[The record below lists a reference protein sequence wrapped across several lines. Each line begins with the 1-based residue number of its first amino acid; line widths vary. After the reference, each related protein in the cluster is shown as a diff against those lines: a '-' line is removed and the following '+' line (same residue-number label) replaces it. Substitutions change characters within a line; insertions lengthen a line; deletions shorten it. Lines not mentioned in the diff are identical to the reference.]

1 MAVQEERCQCR
12 QKGVPRT
19 ILAGWPGSAQLAR
32 GTAAR
37 RRRAAPPRRFFET
50 RIAFQP
56 PGGGH
61 PLGREAGRFLAW
73 LPAQAAVTLANDR
86 MDPASRQEPAVR
98 IRPSRESGS
107 EPRGPSSETAV
118 QRL

>member
-12 QKGVPRT
+12 QKGVPKT

-37 RRRAAPPRRFFET
+37 RRQAALPRRFFET

-56 PGGGH
+56 PGGH

-73 LPAQAAVTLANDR
+73 LTAQATITWANDR
-86 MDPASRQEPAVR
+86 TDPASRQEPAVR
-98 IRPSRESGS
+98 IRPRLESDS

-118 QRL
+118 RRL